1 MKTLREM
8 TVHTA
13 FRFTGLALLFAAWT
27 VVVPPAR
34 LAAQEKHGPLGRLV
48 TEALARNLGLT
59 AERLADQ
66 RAAAAVLAARGLFLP
81 ALRVA
86 PCYSDFVGVANLG
99 EFGHP

>member
-8 TVHTA
+8 TVHPA

-27 VVVPPAR
+27 VGVPPAR
-34 LAAQEKHGPLGRLV
+34 LAAQEKNDPLGRLV

-66 RAAAAVLAARGLFLP
+66 RAPADVPAAPRLPLPPLRAAAPHSYL
-81 ALRVA
+81 
-86 PCYSDFVGVANLG
+86 DGVPNIR
-99 EFGHP
+99 